1 MRKNGANRTRVM
13 TINKLSMHFV
23 TKWYENRTRFGYI
36 VVVSGGGREGI
47 LGEVIAGLFP
57 VSV

>member
-1 MRKNGANRTRVM
+1 MV

-23 TKWYENRTRFGYI
+23 TKWYENRTSFGYI
-36 VVVSGGGREGI
+36 VVVEGGVREGI
-47 LGEVIAGLFP
+47 LGEVIAELFP

>member
-1 MRKNGANRTRVM
+1 MP
-13 TINKLSMHFV
+13 FV
-23 TKWYENRTRFGYI
+23 TKWYENRTSFGYI

-47 LGEVIAGLFP
+47 LGEVVAGLFL